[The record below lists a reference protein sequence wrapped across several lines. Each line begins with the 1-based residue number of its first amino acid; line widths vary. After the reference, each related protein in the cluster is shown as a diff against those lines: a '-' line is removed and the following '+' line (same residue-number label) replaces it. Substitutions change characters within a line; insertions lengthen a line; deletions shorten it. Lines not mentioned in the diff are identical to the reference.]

1 MDRFSVLSEPAY
13 QFPHLPPHPRTYAA
27 SAIHTPHLQIRR
39 QTLVRLTL
47 YYISYLTTTT
57 LHQDDRLSDTSL
69 DRHSQVS
76 QTSQTSISQT
86 KAGWSLTITVTPTG
100 LILATSIAVNV
111 GLAVMWLRQ
120 EVEGV

>member
-1 MDRFSVLSEPAY
+1 M
-13 QFPHLPPHPRTYAA
+13 
-27 SAIHTPHLQIRR
+27 
-39 QTLVRLTL
+39 VRMSFLC
-47 YYISYLTTTT
+47 SKYLTTTCV
-57 LHQDDRLSDTSL
+57 QDDCLSDTSL

-111 GLAVMWLRQ
+111 ALAVMWLRQ
-120 EVEGV
+120 GVEGV